1 MANKP
6 IEAGV
11 LREFV
16 SAVREASSGKPSQK
30 EYLSGVVTHTDVDG
44 TVWVDVAG
52 GVNDMP
58 VTRSTAS
65 YSPGD
70 VVSFSIE
77 NGVASIGGNTSDPA
91 APMSKQVTVEK
102 KVLLTEELVEKVGTV
117 VATKADIQDLNAANA
132 QIEQLQAADVTITG
146 KLTAAEGDIS
156 QLQADTADIDTIR
169 ANSAKVQNLTA
180 EELSA
185 ATGYISDL
193 TAENISASNLAA
205 DHATVGSL
213 STNYARID
221 GANITNL
228 TATNGWLDKIMVQ
241 TGMLSHTGTI
251 YELDAI
257 QVNAS
262 SIKAGTLDVE
272 RLIVTQTDAQGNQ
285 QKYLVHVDAQGAAT
299 YQKMDGNII
308 QDLTITTDKL
318 VAGAVTADK
327 ITTQNIEGTGGWIN
341 LRNGT
346 FAYLNAT
353 TGEGIAWDGQH
364 LTIAGSVTVGSSQLL
379 LEQIAQMAQDADA
392 NVQFKVTETYNNAK
406 TQATVTAHVYK
417 GGVDIATEYPTT
429 AFSWFIKNEDTVVP
443 VPLNPPNGYSI
454 TVDVS
459 EAGYGAAIVCR
470 FTPPNDST
478 LLDSDDDTLTD
489 SNGTPVSGRTPSG
502 DYVRIVD
509 LEATTTVFD
518 TDRLL
523 LVGSEEEQLVSIAT
537 LKDVFGDGDYERL
550 DNKPSIEGVTLSGDK
565 TFQELGIFQTD
576 GQGYDVPDDYTL
588 STLDINALWANAQ
601 PIGA

>member
-1 MANKP
+1 MANQSVDP
-6 IEAGV
+6 GV

-16 SAVREASSGKPSQK
+16 SAVKDATASKQPVK

-44 TVWVDVAG
+44 TVWVNVAG

-70 VVSFSIE
+70 VVSFTIE
-77 NGVASIGGNTSDPA
+77 NGVASMGGNITDPA
-91 APMSKQVTVEK
+91 ASGDRVRHVTKEVE
-102 KVLLTEELVEKVGTV
+102 V
-117 VATKADIQDLNAANA
+117 VKDIVAEKADFKDLRAANA
-132 QIEQLQAADVTITG
+132 ELQQLQAN
-146 KLTAAEGDIS
+146 
-156 QLQADTADIDTIR
+156 TADIDTIR

-180 EELSA
+180 EEL
-185 ATGYISDL
+185 
-193 TAENISASNLAA
+193 EA
-205 DHATVGSL
+205 DHAAVGSL
-213 STNYARID
+213 ETNYAKID

-228 TATNGWLDKIMVQ
+228 TASNGWLDKIMVQ
-241 TGMLSHTGTI
+241 TGMLSHSGTI

-262 SIKAGTLDVE
+262 SIKTGTLDVE

-285 QKYLVHVDAQGAAT
+285 QKYLVHVDGQGAVT
-299 YQKMDGNII
+299 YHKMDGNII
-308 QDLTITTDKL
+308 QDLTISTDKL

-364 LTIAGSVTVGSSQLL
+364 LTIAGSVTVGSSQML
-379 LEQIAQMAQDADA
+379 LEQIAQMAQEADA
-392 NVQFKVTETYNNAK
+392 NVQFKVTETYNSAK

-417 GGVDIATEYPTT
+417 GGTDIASEYPAS
-429 AFSWFIKNEDTVVP
+429 AFAWFIKNEDTVAP
-443 VPLNPPNGYSI
+443 VPLDPPTGYSI
-454 TVDVS
+454 TLNVS
-459 EAGYGAAIVCR
+459 EAGYGAAVVCR

-478 LLDSDDDTLTD
+478 LLDSNDDTLTD

-502 DYVRIVD
+502 DYVRI
-509 LEATTTVFD
+509 
-518 TDRLL
+518 
-523 LVGSEEEQLVSIAT
+523 AT

-550 DNKPSIEGVTLSGDK
+550 DNKPSIDGVTLSGDK
-565 TFQELGIFQTD
+565 SFSDLGIFQTD
-576 GQGYDVPDDYTL
+576 SQGYSVADEYTL
-588 STLDINALWANAQ
+588 TTMDINALWANAQ
-601 PIGA
+601 PIGS

>member
-6 IEAGV
+6 IDPVV

-16 SAVREASSGKPSQK
+16 SAVKDATSSKKPAK
-30 EYLSGVVTHTDVDG
+30 EYMSGVVTHTDIDG
-44 TVWVDVAG
+44 TVWVNVAG

-77 NGVASIGGNTSDPA
+77 NGVASIGGNASDPA
-91 APMSKQVTVEK
+91 APISKQVTVEK
-102 KVLLTEELVEKVGTV
+102 RILKTEETVEKIGNV
-117 VATKADIQDLNAANA
+117 VAEKADIMELRAARA
-132 QIEQLQAADVTITG
+132 
-146 KLTAAEGDIS
+146 DIS
-156 QLQADTADIDTIR
+156 QLQANTADIDTIR
-169 ANSAKVQNLTA
+169 ANSVKVQNLTA
-180 EELSA
+180 EELE
-185 ATGYISDL
+185 T
-193 TAENISASNLAA
+193 

-213 STNYARID
+213 NANYARID

-257 QVNAS
+257 QVNAT
-262 SIKAGTLDVE
+262 SIKTGTLDVE

-318 VAGAVTADK
+318 VAGAVTAEK

-353 TGEGIAWDGQH
+353 TAEGIAWDGQH
-364 LTIAGSVTVGSSQLL
+364 LTIAGSVTVGSSQML

-392 NVQFKVTETYNNAK
+392 NIQFKVTETYNSAK

-417 GGVDIATEYPTT
+417 GGVDIATDYPSTSF
-429 AFSWFIKNEDTVVP
+429 AWFIKNEDTVAP
-443 VPLNPPNGYSI
+443 VPLNPPNGYSV
-454 TVDVS
+454 TVNVSDV
-459 EAGYGAAIVCR
+459 GYGSAIVCH
-470 FTPPNDST
+470 FSPP
-478 LLDSDDDTLTD
+478 
-489 SNGTPVSGRTPSG
+489 
-502 DYVRIVD
+502 
-509 LEATTTVFD
+509 
-518 TDRLL
+518 
-523 LVGSEEEQLVSIAT
+523 Q
-537 LKDVFGDGDYERL
+537 
-550 DNKPSIEGVTLSGDK
+550 
-565 TFQELGIFQTD
+565 
-576 GQGYDVPDDYTL
+576 
-588 STLDINALWANAQ
+588 
-601 PIGA
+601 